1 MNGKKKWFML
11 DEQAISNL
19 LVVLIGIAF
28 YLVFTHLGIV
38 RQFMAMVLNVL
49 MPFIVGFA
57 FAYLL
62 NGPANYFERTVFR
75 RLRCR
80 RGLAVL
86 VTYIIAIALMAILV
100 KLVLPQV
107 ADSVVS
113 LYGIVQGFVL
123 NLNEIIRKMSAD
135 FNIDQAVVN
144 QILNQFMMSYTDI
157 VSKLSDL
164 ASKAIPYVLSMG
176 LAVGTGLVSVLI
188 SAITTV
194 ISSIYMLLE
203 KATIATQCKKLVY
216 AILPT
221 GKANRMINICSRAN
235 SIFSG
240 FINGKMLD
248 SAIIGVLCF
257 FLTNILRI
265 DFAVLISV
273 IIGVTNVIPFFGPIV
288 GAVPCVLIL
297 LIVDPWQALRFGILA
312 LALQQFDGN
321 ILGPKILGNS
331 TGISA
336 FWVLVSIVVG
346 GGLFGFAG
354 MVLGVPTFAVIYSL
368 VGEWVH
374 FRLEQK
380 GIESLEHKPE

>member
-1 MNGKKKWFML
+1 ML

-38 RQFMAMVLNVL
+38 RQFVAMVLNVL

-235 SIFSG
+235 NIFSG
-240 FINGKMLD
+240 FINGKILD
-248 SAIIGVLCF
+248 SSIIGVLCF

-368 VGEWVH
+368 IGEWVH

>member
-1 MNGKKKWFML
+1 MSGKKKWFML

-38 RQFMAMVLNVL
+38 RQFVAMVLNVL

-203 KATIATQCKKLVY
+203 KATSATPCKKLVY

-235 SIFSG
+235 NIFSG
-240 FINGKMLD
+240 FINGKILD

>member
-1 MNGKKKWFML
+1 MSGKKKWFML

-38 RQFMAMVLNVL
+38 RHFVAMVLNVL

-221 GKANRMINICSRAN
+221 GRANRMINICSRAN
-235 SIFSG
+235 NIFSG
-240 FINGKMLD
+240 FINGKILD

>member
-1 MNGKKKWFML
+1 
-11 DEQAISNL
+11 
-19 LVVLIGIAF
+19 
-28 YLVFTHLGIV
+28 
-38 RQFMAMVLNVL
+38 
-49 MPFIVGFA
+49 
-57 FAYLL
+57 
-62 NGPANYFERTVFR
+62 
-75 RLRCR
+75 
-80 RGLAVL
+80 
-86 VTYIIAIALMAILV
+86 
-100 KLVLPQV
+100 
-107 ADSVVS
+107 
-113 LYGIVQGFVL
+113 
-123 NLNEIIRKMSAD
+123 
-135 FNIDQAVVN
+135 
-144 QILNQFMMSYTDI
+144 
-157 VSKLSDL
+157 
-164 ASKAIPYVLSMG
+164 MG

-235 SIFSG
+235 NIFSG
-240 FINGKMLD
+240 FINGKILD

>member
-1 MNGKKKWFML
+1 ML

-38 RQFMAMVLNVL
+38 RQFVAMVLNVL

-221 GKANRMINICSRAN
+221 GRANRMINICSRAN
-235 SIFSG
+235 NIFSG
-240 FINGKMLD
+240 FINGKILD

>member
-1 MNGKKKWFML
+1 MSGKKKWFML

-38 RQFMAMVLNVL
+38 RQFVAMVLNVL

-235 SIFSG
+235 NIFSG
-240 FINGKMLD
+240 FINGKILD

-368 VGEWVH
+368 IGEWVH

>member
-1 MNGKKKWFML
+1 M
-11 DEQAISNL
+11 
-19 LVVLIGIAF
+19 
-28 YLVFTHLGIV
+28 
-38 RQFMAMVLNVL
+38 
-49 MPFIVGFA
+49 
-57 FAYLL
+57 
-62 NGPANYFERTVFR
+62 
-75 RLRCR
+75 
-80 RGLAVL
+80 
-86 VTYIIAIALMAILV
+86 
-100 KLVLPQV
+100 
-107 ADSVVS
+107 
-113 LYGIVQGFVL
+113 
-123 NLNEIIRKMSAD
+123 
-135 FNIDQAVVN
+135 
-144 QILNQFMMSYTDI
+144 
-157 VSKLSDL
+157 
-164 ASKAIPYVLSMG
+164 
-176 LAVGTGLVSVLI
+176 
-188 SAITTV
+188 
-194 ISSIYMLLE
+194 
-203 KATIATQCKKLVY
+203 
-216 AILPT
+216 
-221 GKANRMINICSRAN
+221 
-235 SIFSG
+235 
-240 FINGKMLD
+240 
-248 SAIIGVLCF
+248 LCF

>member
-1 MNGKKKWFML
+1 ML

-38 RQFMAMVLNVL
+38 RQFVAMVLNVL

-144 QILNQFMMSYTDI
+144 QILNQFMMSYTYI

-235 SIFSG
+235 NIFSG
-240 FINGKMLD
+240 FINGKILD

-368 VGEWVH
+368 IGEWVH

>member
-1 MNGKKKWFML
+1 MSGKKKWFML

-38 RQFMAMVLNVL
+38 RQFVAMVLNVL

-235 SIFSG
+235 NIFSG
-240 FINGKMLD
+240 FINGKILD

-321 ILGPKILGNS
+321 ILGNS

>member
-1 MNGKKKWFML
+1 ML

-38 RQFMAMVLNVL
+38 RQFVAMVLNVL

-144 QILNQFMMSYTDI
+144 QILNQFMMSYKDI

-235 SIFSG
+235 NIFSG
-240 FINGKMLD
+240 FINGKILD

>member
-1 MNGKKKWFML
+1 MSGKKKWFML

-38 RQFMAMVLNVL
+38 RQFVAMVLNVL

-235 SIFSG
+235 NIFSG
-240 FINGKMLD
+240 FINGKILD

-380 GIESLEHKPE
+380 GIESLDHKPE

>member
-1 MNGKKKWFML
+1 ML

-38 RQFMAMVLNVL
+38 RQFVAMVLNVL

-235 SIFSG
+235 NIFSG
-240 FINGKMLD
+240 FINGKILD

>member
-1 MNGKKKWFML
+1 MSGKKKWFML

-38 RQFMAMVLNVL
+38 RQFVAMVLNVL

-164 ASKAIPYVLSMG
+164 ASKAIPYVLIMG

-235 SIFSG
+235 NIFSG
-240 FINGKMLD
+240 FINGKILD

>member
-1 MNGKKKWFML
+1 ML

-38 RQFMAMVLNVL
+38 RQFVAMVLNVL

-123 NLNEIIRKMSAD
+123 NLNEIIRKMSED

-235 SIFSG
+235 NIFSG
-240 FINGKMLD
+240 FINGKILD